1 MSSVQEFNRL
11 PVDGAKE
18 ALGRCCSAGRWIDG
32 MASGRPYASVD
43 DLLAASDAAVAALT
57 QADLREALAGHPR
70 IGDRRVAE
78 GAAPGGVNSASAGWS
93 GQEQA
98 GVSSAGESL
107 RQALDDGNAEYERRF
122 GHIYLACATGRDA
135 AELVDFLR
143 QRLSNDRETEWSVI
157 AGELGKINQIRLG
170 KLLDEL
176 ASSAPST
183 A

>member
-1 MSSVQEFNRL
+1 MSSVREFNRL
-11 PVDGAKE
+11 PVEDARE

-57 QADLREALAGHPR
+57 EADLREALAGHPR
-70 IGDRRVAE
+70 IGERRVT
-78 GAAPGGVNSASAGWS
+78 AGWS

-98 GVSSAGESL
+98 GVSSAGEAL
-107 RQALDDGNAEYERRF
+107 LQALDDGNAEYERRF
-122 GHIYLACATGRDA
+122 GNIYLACATGRDA

-143 QRLSNDRETEWSVI
+143 QRLGNDRQTEWAVI
-157 AGELGKINQIRLG
+157 ASELAKINQIRLR

-176 ASSAPST
+176 ASSAAST